1 MFVFKVFFITQLLYS
16 IPLNGCYLT
25 HKQLSETT
33 SWAVSIIGYSTE
45 NKCITASGFINLTP
59 WLHWNYTQTFLCGG
73 FFRRSPHLGFPAAA
87 GKVRLRADRSPSAG
101 RWPFYLSPPGQRRTA
116 RPPGTWLA
124 PRSPPE
130 SPRCSAVQCGRQDN
144 AYYCHQKGRK
154 KEEKKG
160 RRVFG
165 DIGAHNILGSH

>member
-59 WLHWNYTQTFLCGG
+59 WLH
-73 FFRRSPHLGFPAAA
+73 
-87 GKVRLRADRSPSAG
+87 
-101 RWPFYLSPPGQRRTA
+101 
-116 RPPGTWLA
+116 
-124 PRSPPE
+124 
-130 SPRCSAVQCGRQDN
+130 
-144 AYYCHQKGRK
+144 
-154 KEEKKG
+154 
-160 RRVFG
+160 
-165 DIGAHNILGSH
+165 